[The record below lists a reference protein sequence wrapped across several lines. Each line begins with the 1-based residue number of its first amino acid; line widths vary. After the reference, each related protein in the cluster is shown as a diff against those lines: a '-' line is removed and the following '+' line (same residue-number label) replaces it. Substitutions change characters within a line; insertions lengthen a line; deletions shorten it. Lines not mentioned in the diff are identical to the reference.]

1 MNIKLIL
8 VSTLIGTIGLTVPVT
23 AQIRNPSQDFFD
35 RGREQLEREIQVLQG
50 AGEPFSL
57 EGNLEQPASE
67 PILEV
72 SPSPTTF
79 PSETQDGVET
89 PSPQPN
95 QVETKSYQGNTGG

>member
-1 MNIKLIL
+1 MNIKLVL

-50 AGEPFSL
+50 EGEPFSL
-57 EGNLEQPASE
+57 EGNLEQPPSE

-72 SPSPTTF
+72 SPSP
-79 PSETQDGVET
+79 SETPDAVET
-89 PSPQPN
+89 PSQPPNPVDNLEQEN
-95 QVETKSYQGNTGG
+95 QQ

>member
-50 AGEPFSL
+50 ESL
-57 EGNLEQPASE
+57 NLQGNLEQRPSE

-72 SPSPTTF
+72 SPSPTTL
-79 PSETQDGVET
+79 PSETQDEVET

>member
-1 MNIKLIL
+1 MNIKLVL

-50 AGEPFSL
+50 ESL
-57 EGNLEQPASE
+57 NLQGNLEQPPSE

-72 SPSPTTF
+72 SPSPT
-79 PSETQDGVET
+79 ETPAAVET
-89 PSPQPN
+89 PNQPPNAVDNPEQEN
-95 QVETKSYQGNTGG
+95 QQ

>member
-1 MNIKLIL
+1 MNIKLVL

-50 AGEPFSL
+50 ESL
-57 EGNLEQPASE
+57 NLPGNLDQQSSE

-72 SPSPTTF
+72 SPSP
-79 PSETQDGVET
+79 SETPDAVET
-89 PSPQPN
+89 PSQQQNPVDNREQENQP
-95 QVETKSYQGNTGG
+95 

>member
-1 MNIKLIL
+1 MNIKLVL

-50 AGEPFSL
+50 ESL
-57 EGNLEQPASE
+57 NLQGNLEQPPSE

-72 SPSPTTF
+72 SPSPTTS
-79 PSETQDGVET
+79 PSETQDEVEI

-95 QVETKSYQGNTGG
+95 QVEHQKLSR

>member
-1 MNIKLIL
+1 MNIKLVL

-50 AGEPFSL
+50 ESL
-57 EGNLEQPASE
+57 NLQGNLDQQSSE

-72 SPSPTTF
+72 SPSP
-79 PSETQDGVET
+79 SETPDAGET
-89 PSPQPN
+89 PSQQPN
-95 QVETKSYQGNTGG
+95 PVDNREQENQP

>member
-8 VSTLIGTIGLTVPVT
+8 VSPLIGTIGLTVPVT

-50 AGEPFSL
+50 ESL
-57 EGNLEQPASE
+57 NLQGNLEQRPSE

-72 SPSPTTF
+72 SPSPSDT
-79 PSETQDGVET
+79 PDAVET
-89 PSPQPN
+89 PNQPPNPVDNPEQQN
-95 QVETKSYQGNTGG
+95 Q

>member
-1 MNIKLIL
+1 MNIKLFL

-50 AGEPFSL
+50 EGEPFSL
-57 EGNLEQPASE
+57 EGNLEQPPSE

-72 SPSPTTF
+72 SPSPI
-79 PSETQDGVET
+79 ETPAVVET
-89 PSPQPN
+89 PNQQPN
-95 QVETKSYQGNTGG
+95 PVDNPEQGN

>member
-57 EGNLEQPASE
+57 EGNLEQPPSE

-72 SPSPTTF
+72 SPSPT
-79 PSETQDGVET
+79 ET
-89 PSPQPN
+89 PAAVEAPN
-95 QVETKSYQGNTGG
+95 QPPNAVDNPEQENPQ